1 MPSSRL
7 MPLLEAF
14 ERLGDVWG
22 DAEESAELSRIE
34 LLDAHRAVSQAQRC
48 LDGLHAELAATI
60 AHESRSELG
69 PDGFAKQHGY
79 RSAAAMIAAHT
90 LSLIHI

>member
-22 DAEESAELSRIE
+22 DAEESAELSRI
-34 LLDAHRAVSQAQRC
+34 
-48 LDGLHAELAATI
+48 
-60 AHESRSELG
+60 
-69 PDGFAKQHGY
+69 
-79 RSAAAMIAAHT
+79 
-90 LSLIHI
+90 